1 MTFGAAW
8 QNLEEMI
15 NGWIAAIPNL
25 IIGAAIFLLM
35 YILSRLVRRMVLRV
49 VTRATLPPTAQ
60 LIFGRLSQWSII
72 FLGMLVSLLVMF
84 PSFNA
89 GQLINLLGIG
99 GVAIGFAFRDIVQNF
114 LAGVLILL
122 TQPFRIEDQIVVDN
136 YEGTVED
143 IQTRATFIRTYDGR
157 RVVIPNSDLFTRSVT
172 VNTAFPV
179 RRSQADIAI
188 GYGDDIERA
197 SAIMLDAI
205 SKIDAVLSEP
215 SPDVL
220 VHSLADYAVVLRL
233 RWWTDSRRGDVVQ
246 VENRALRTVKTELSA
261 AGIDMPFPTQQILFH
276 DQTEESDGDRSRQRE
291 GWPAAPDS
299 NPAPSRLGQAIAA
312 LDPSAS
318 P

>member
-291 GWPAAPDS
+291 GWPAAPES

>member
-15 NGWIAAIPNL
+15 NGWIAAVPNL
-25 IIGAAIFLLM
+25 IIGAVIFMLM
-35 YILSRLVRRMVLRV
+35 YLLSKFVRRLVLRV
-49 VTRATLPPTAQ
+49 VTRAMLPPTAQ
-60 LIFGRLSQWSII
+60 LVFGRLSQWSII

-114 LAGVLILL
+114 LAGILILL
-122 TQPFRIEDQIVVDN
+122 TQPFRINDQIIVDD

-179 RRSQADIAI
+179 RRSQADIGI

-197 SAIMLDAI
+197 RRVMLDAV
-205 SKIDAVLSEP
+205 SQIDAILSKP
-215 SPDVL
+215 APDVL
-220 VHSLADYAVVLRL
+220 VASLADSAVILRL
-233 RWWTDSRRGDVVQ
+233 RWWTESRRGDVVE
-246 VENRALRTVKTELSA
+246 VGNRVLETVKADLSA

-276 DQTEESDGDRSRQRE
+276 DQTEETDGDRSRQRE
-291 GWPAAPDS
+291 GWPAASDS
-299 NPAPSRLGQAIAA
+299 NPAPSRLGQAIAS
-312 LDPSAS
+312 LSPSAGA
-318 P
+318 